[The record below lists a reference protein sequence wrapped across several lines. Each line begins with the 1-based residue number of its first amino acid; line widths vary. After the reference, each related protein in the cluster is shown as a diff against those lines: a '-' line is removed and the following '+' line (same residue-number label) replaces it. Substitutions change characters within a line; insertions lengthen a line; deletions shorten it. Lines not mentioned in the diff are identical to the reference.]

1 MLEFSN
7 MIERRRYTRIS
18 LHVQA
23 EFASQG
29 RRWPCQAIDLS
40 LHGAL
45 VSRPRGWGGEL
56 GERCTLLFRLDEGT
70 RIQMVGI
77 LRHQDADALGWQ
89 CTGIDLDSMGE
100 LRRLIEL
107 NLGEPAFLR
116 RDLAEMMRKHMN
128 AGADS
133 PVKA

>member
-1 MLEFSN
+1 VLESTN

-29 RRWPCQAIDLS
+29 RSWPCQAIDVS
-40 LHGAL
+40 LNGAL
-45 VSRPRGWGGEL
+45 VSRPRGWNSEL
-56 GERCTLLFRLDEGT
+56 GERCTLVFRLDEGT
-70 RIQMVGI
+70 AIQMAAI

-89 CTGIDLDSMGE
+89 CTGMDLDSVGE

-116 RDLAEMMRKHMN
+116 RELAEMMREHMN
-128 AGADS
+128 AGGGS
-133 PVKA
+133 TGKG